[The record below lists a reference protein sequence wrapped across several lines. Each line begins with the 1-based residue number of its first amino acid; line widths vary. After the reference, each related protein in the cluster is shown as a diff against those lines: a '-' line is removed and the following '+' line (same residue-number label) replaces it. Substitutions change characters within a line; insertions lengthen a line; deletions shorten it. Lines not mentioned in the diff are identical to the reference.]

1 MKEFYNAIEEKI
13 KASGYPKEV
22 DGCEIYTE
30 ISDFIEDKENGS
42 YIYLS
47 KNHEDDV
54 FEYQIDVFD
63 EQLNLSTLTI
73 TCKDQQYF
81 INFDA
86 E

>member
-1 MKEFYNAIEEKI
+1 MEEFYAAIEEKI

-22 DGCEIYTE
+22 DGCSIYTE

-42 YIYLS
+42 YLYLS

-54 FEYQIDVFD
+54 FEYQIDVLTDQF
-63 EQLNLSTLTI
+63 NLSTLSI
-73 TCKDQQYF
+73 TSGDQNYF

-86 E
+86 

>member
-1 MKEFYNAIEEKI
+1 MEEFYTAIEDKI
-13 KASGYPKEV
+13 KESGYPKKV
-22 DGCEIYTE
+22 DGCSIYTE

-54 FEYQIDVFD
+54 FEYQIDVMTDDF
-63 EQLNLSTLTI
+63 NLATLSI
-73 TCKDQQYF
+73 TSNDQNYF

-86 E
+86 